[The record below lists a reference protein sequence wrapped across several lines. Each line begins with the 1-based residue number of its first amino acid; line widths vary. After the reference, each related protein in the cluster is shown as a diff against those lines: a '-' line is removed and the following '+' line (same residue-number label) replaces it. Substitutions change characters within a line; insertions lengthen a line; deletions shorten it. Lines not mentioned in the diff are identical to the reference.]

1 MRPTITL
8 MPMRGMGGERLLSLR
23 ITTTERGIT
32 DKPVVHES
40 REVVNPA
47 VQLGV
52 QVDALLRK
60 HARYLSDL
68 VIGSWW
74 DQ

>member
-8 MPMRGMGGERLLSLR
+8 MPMRGMGGKRLLSLR

-32 DKPVVHES
+32 DTPVVHES

-52 QVDALLRK
+52 QVDALLHK

>member
-1 MRPTITL
+1 MRSAITL
-8 MPMRGMGGERLLSLR
+8 MPMRGMGGERMLFLR

-52 QVDALLRK
+52 QVDALLHE
-60 HARYLSDL
+60 HARYLSGL
-68 VIGSWW
+68 VLDSWW